1 MCVASEVS
9 SLVSRLPSARAR
21 LGILTRGPSRAIDF
35 EIASVA
41 PSRDSRTGPTM
52 FEARLA
58 QGAVLKKVLD
68 SVKDLVTDANFEAD
82 PQEGFKLQAMD
93 SSHVSLVSLKL
104 HANGFEHYRCDRP
117 LTMGMNLMNMV
128 RARER
133 RIYFFFF
140 ERVTSRDRGSRV
152 PRRGG
157 VDTIRLARG
166 SSSSTR
172 RARARRVVRSSWGI
186 GGRACGRVVERA
198 RVIFMHRAS
207 RVDAST
213 RARGRRGANGRA
225 RGWRLTVG
233 WYFEPRARRRKC

>member
-1 MCVASEVS
+1 
-9 SLVSRLPSARAR
+9 
-21 LGILTRGPSRAIDF
+21 
-35 EIASVA
+35 
-41 PSRDSRTGPTM
+41 M

-133 RIYFFFF
+133 RIYLFF
-140 ERVTSRDRGSRV
+140 
-152 PRRGG
+152 
-157 VDTIRLARG
+157 L
-166 SSSSTR
+166 
-172 RARARRVVRSSWGI
+172 RARRVARPRFARRAS
-186 GGRACGRVVERA
+186 GGRR
-198 RVIFMHRAS
+198 H
-207 RVDAST
+207 DST
-213 RARGRRGANGRA
+213 RARIFVVDA
-225 RGWRLTVG
+225 
-233 WYFEPRARRRKC
+233 PRARETSRSFIVGNRWTRAWEGGRTRARDFYASRVARGRVDARARTTGRERTSEREDGD

>member
-1 MCVASEVS
+1 MISFFCVCVASEVS
-9 SLVSRLPSARAR
+9 SLVSRLSSARAR

-133 RIYFFFF
+133 
-140 ERVTSRDRGSRV
+140 
-152 PRRGG
+152 
-157 VDTIRLARG
+157 
-166 SSSSTR
+166 
-172 RARARRVVRSSWGI
+172 
-186 GGRACGRVVERA
+186 
-198 RVIFMHRAS
+198 
-207 RVDAST
+207 
-213 RARGRRGANGRA
+213 
-225 RGWRLTVG
+225 
-233 WYFEPRARRRKC
+233 

>member
-1 MCVASEVS
+1 
-9 SLVSRLPSARAR
+9 
-21 LGILTRGPSRAIDF
+21 
-35 EIASVA
+35 
-41 PSRDSRTGPTM
+41 M

-140 ERVTSRDRGSRV
+140 ERVASRDRGSRV
-152 PRRGG
+152 ARRGG
-157 VDTIRLARG
+157 
-166 SSSSTR
+166 R
-172 RARARRVVRSSWGI
+172 R
-186 GGRACGRVVERA
+186 
-198 RVIFMHRAS
+198 H
-207 RVDAST
+207 DST
-213 RARGRRGANGRA
+213 RARIFVVDA
-225 RGWRLTVG
+225 
-233 WYFEPRARRRKC
+233 PRARETSRSFIVGNRWTRVWEGGRTRACDFYASRVARGRVDARARTTGRERTSERMETDCWLVF

>member
-1 MCVASEVS
+1 
-9 SLVSRLPSARAR
+9 
-21 LGILTRGPSRAIDF
+21 
-35 EIASVA
+35 
-41 PSRDSRTGPTM
+41 M

-133 RIYFFFF
+133 RIFF
-140 ERVTSRDRGSRV
+140 
-152 PRRGG
+152 
-157 VDTIRLARG
+157 L
-166 SSSSTR
+166 
-172 RARARRVVRSSWGI
+172 RARRV
-186 GGRACGRVVERA
+186 A
-198 RVIFMHRAS
+198 RPRFARRAS
-207 RVDAST
+207 GGAST
-213 RARGRRGANGRA
+213 RFDSRADLRRRRAVRA
-225 RGWRLTVG
+225 RDESFVHRGESVDARVGGW
-233 WYFEPRARRRKC
+233 WNARV

>member
-1 MCVASEVS
+1 
-9 SLVSRLPSARAR
+9 
-21 LGILTRGPSRAIDF
+21 
-35 EIASVA
+35 
-41 PSRDSRTGPTM
+41 M

-133 RIYFFFF
+133 RIYFFSSSA
-140 ERVTSRDRGSRV
+140 SRRATAVRASRV
-152 PRRGG
+152 GR
-157 VDTIRLARG
+157 A
-166 SSSSTR
+166 STR
-172 RARARRVVRSSWGI
+172 FDSRADLRRRCAARARDESFVHRGESVDAR
-186 GGRACGRVVERA
+186 GRVVERA
-198 RVIFMHRAS
+198 RVIFIHRAS
-207 RVDAST
+207 RADAST

>member
-1 MCVASEVS
+1 
-9 SLVSRLPSARAR
+9 
-21 LGILTRGPSRAIDF
+21 
-35 EIASVA
+35 
-41 PSRDSRTGPTM
+41 M

-82 PQEGFKLQAMD
+82 PSEGFKLQAMD

-133 RIYFFFF
+133 RIYLFSSSA
-140 ERVTSRDRGSRV
+140 SRRATAVRASRV
-152 PRRGG
+152 GR
-157 VDTIRLARG
+157 A
-166 SSSSTR
+166 STR
-172 RARARRVVRSSWGI
+172 FDSRADLRRRCAARARDESFVHRGESVDAR
-186 GGRACGRVVERA
+186 GRGVERA
-198 RVIFMHRAS
+198 RVIFIHRAS
-207 RVDAST
+207 RADAST

-233 WYFEPRARRRKC
+233 WYFEPRARAGENVEVRR

>member
-1 MCVASEVS
+1 
-9 SLVSRLPSARAR
+9 
-21 LGILTRGPSRAIDF
+21 
-35 EIASVA
+35 
-41 PSRDSRTGPTM
+41 M

-68 SVKDLVTDANFEAD
+68 SVKDLVTDANSEAD

-172 RARARRVVRSSWGI
+172 RAREAR
-186 GGRACGRVVERA
+186 
-198 RVIFMHRAS
+198 
-207 RVDAST
+207 
-213 RARGRRGANGRA
+213 
-225 RGWRLTVG
+225 
-233 WYFEPRARRRKC
+233 

>member
-1 MCVASEVS
+1 
-9 SLVSRLPSARAR
+9 
-21 LGILTRGPSRAIDF
+21 
-35 EIASVA
+35 
-41 PSRDSRTGPTM
+41 M

-133 RIYFFFF
+133 RIYFFSSSA
-140 ERVTSRDRGSRV
+140 SRRATAVRASRV
-152 PRRGG
+152 GGG

-207 RVDAST
+207 RADAST

>member
-1 MCVASEVS
+1 
-9 SLVSRLPSARAR
+9 
-21 LGILTRGPSRAIDF
+21 
-35 EIASVA
+35 
-41 PSRDSRTGPTM
+41 M

-133 RIYFFFF
+133 RIYFF
-140 ERVTSRDRGSRV
+140 
-152 PRRGG
+152 
-157 VDTIRLARG
+157 L
-166 SSSSTR
+166 
-172 RARARRVVRSSWGI
+172 RARRVARPRFARRAS
-186 GGRACGRVVERA
+186 GGRR
-198 RVIFMHRAS
+198 H
-207 RVDAST
+207 DST
-213 RARGRRGANGRA
+213 RARIFVVDA
-225 RGWRLTVG
+225 
-233 WYFEPRARRRKC
+233 PRARETSRSFIVGNRWTRVWEGGGTRACDFYASRVARGRVDARARTTGRERTSERMETDCWLVF

>member
-1 MCVASEVS
+1 
-9 SLVSRLPSARAR
+9 
-21 LGILTRGPSRAIDF
+21 
-35 EIASVA
+35 
-41 PSRDSRTGPTM
+41 M

-133 RIYFFFF
+133 RIYFF
-140 ERVTSRDRGSRV
+140 
-152 PRRGG
+152 
-157 VDTIRLARG
+157 
-166 SSSSTR
+166 SSSASRRATAVRAARVGRASTR
-172 RARARRVVRSSWGI
+172 FDSRADLRRRCAARARDESFVHRGESVDAR
-186 GGRACGRVVERA
+186 GRVVERA
-198 RVIFMHRAS
+198 RVIFIHRAS
-207 RVDAST
+207 RADAST

>member
-1 MCVASEVS
+1 
-9 SLVSRLPSARAR
+9 
-21 LGILTRGPSRAIDF
+21 
-35 EIASVA
+35 
-41 PSRDSRTGPTM
+41 M

-133 RIYFFFF
+133 RIYFFSSSA
-140 ERVTSRDRGSRV
+140 SRRATAVRASRV
-152 PRRGG
+152 GG
-157 VDTIRLARG
+157 A
-166 SSSSTR
+166 STR
-172 RARARRVVRSSWGI
+172 FDSRADLRRRRAARARDESFVHRGESVDAR
-186 GGRACGRVVERA
+186 GRVVERA
-198 RVIFMHRAS
+198 RVIFIHRAS
-207 RVDAST
+207 RADAST